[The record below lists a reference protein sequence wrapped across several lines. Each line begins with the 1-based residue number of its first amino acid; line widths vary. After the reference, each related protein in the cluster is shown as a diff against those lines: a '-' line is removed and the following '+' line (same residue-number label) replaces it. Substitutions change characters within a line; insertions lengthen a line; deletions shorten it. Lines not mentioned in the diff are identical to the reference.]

1 MLLYKFKKCDVRYK
15 ICKKFK
21 IEIFRPK
28 WYMLQKHRPF
38 SLIHCLWFLF
48 TRGNYRIIYVLDN
61 KRIIH
66 YTHVIPYFWKFN
78 FMKKNDFEV
87 GPCWTDEKY
96 RGKGIYKYV
105 IQLAVE
111 KFSKDNASFYMIVD
125 EKNISSIRGIEKSGF
140 VKIGKV
146 KKSKLTGIY
155 YKMI

>member
-1 MLLYKFKKCDVRYK
+1 
-15 ICKKFK
+15 
-21 IEIFRPK
+21 
-28 WYMLQKHRPF
+28 
-38 SLIHCLWFLF
+38 
-48 TRGNYRIIYVLDN
+48 
-61 KRIIH
+61 
-66 YTHVIPYFWKFN
+66 
-78 FMKKNDFEV
+78 MKKNDFEV